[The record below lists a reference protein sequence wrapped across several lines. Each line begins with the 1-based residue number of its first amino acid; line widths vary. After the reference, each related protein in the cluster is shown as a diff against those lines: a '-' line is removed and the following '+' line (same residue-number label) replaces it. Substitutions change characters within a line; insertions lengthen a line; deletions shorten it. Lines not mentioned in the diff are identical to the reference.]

1 MFDAMIPATE
11 GRYWMEELLTIA
23 FDLMPFHFAKDLS
36 FRYFDADSAIHPA
49 PILINSSG
57 LLV

>member
-11 GRYWMEELLTIA
+11 GRCWMEELLSIA

-36 FRYFDADSAIHPA
+36 FRYFDADSASIRRPF
-49 PILINSSG
+49 
-57 LLV
+57 